1 MSRRKK
7 TSTKIPTVRCYEN
20 LNVFTEGNTQLG
32 KQGSTSAC
40 DRGGGNM
47 RGRGQMC
54 QLAWV
59 SVEIIGTVH
68 REREAYTE
76 EKQDIFTDN

>member
-1 MSRRKK
+1 MK
-7 TSTKIPTVRCYEN
+7 T

-54 QLAWV
+54 RLAWV

-68 REREAYTE
+68 REREKRTRR
-76 EKQDIFTDN
+76 KNKTFSQTTDGKPTSAVEHGRN